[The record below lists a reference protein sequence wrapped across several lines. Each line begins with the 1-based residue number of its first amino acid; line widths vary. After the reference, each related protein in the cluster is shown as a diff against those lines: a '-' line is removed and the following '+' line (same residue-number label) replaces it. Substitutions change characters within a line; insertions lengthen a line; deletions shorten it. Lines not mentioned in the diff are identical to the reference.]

1 MQRKEKKTKAKNRI
15 KRVEISGKGIHDNL
29 ISAKQTQ
36 ATLGE
41 KVSAEQ
47 PSSEFC

>member
-1 MQRKEKKTKAKNRI
+1 MQRKEKNKSKKRI